1 MKIAGLQPVSLCDYP
16 GRVAAVVFTQGCNFC
31 CGFCHNGGLVPP
43 EPQAGRL
50 IPQGQVLDWLAKRAA
65 FLDGLVVS
73 GGEPTLQP
81 DLTGFIEQVRGL
93 GLLVKLDTNG
103 SRPEVLRGLI
113 EGRCVDFVAM
123 DVKAP
128 FERYGQVAGVEVSV
142 AAIRASIA
150 LIASS
155 GIEHEF
161 RTTVVPALLADR
173 DIEAIRRALPPA
185 SPYRVQSF
193 VPELAMDPCLRLAG

>member
-31 CGFCHNGGLVPP
+31 CGFCHNGGLIPLDA
-43 EPQAGRL
+43 QAESL
-50 IPQGQVLDWLAKRAA
+50 IPQGQVLDRLAKRAA
-65 FLDGLVVS
+65 FLDGLVIS

-81 DLTGFIEQVRGL
+81 DLIPFIEQVRKL

-103 SRPEVLRGLI
+103 SRPEVLKGLI
-113 EGRCVDFVAM
+113 EGCWVDFVAM

-128 FERYGQVAGVEVSV
+128 FERYGQVSGVEVSM
-142 AAIRASIA
+142 AAIQASIA

-155 GIEHEF
+155 GIEHQF
-161 RTTVVPALLADR
+161 RTTAVPALLADR

-185 SPYRVQSF
+185 SPYRVQPF
-193 VPELAMDPCLRLAG
+193 VPELAMDPSLRLAS